1 MPPSDGG
8 CASRCRRPRKLRRLK
23 RKYAWS
29 YKKLASFSGKTIS
42 PEKVRLTCITF
53 SEGWQGESRGHHL
66 TSAPGFRARAQQP
79 GHRQALPVLAGM
91 ADLDEADSR
100 EAKGLLVA
108 NNLGHWEPALEA
120 AGVLHLHAMFQ
131 VRSLV
136 DCGPAA
142 GAFTALLAKI
152 SALPDAQK
160 PGLPVAAADQKAELL
175 TVIDVYRGARK
186 ASMERRGRAV
196 SENAAAA
203 PSSGGAPA
211 GSKKARD
218 EAALKALRSIW
229 KTQCGGNAA
238 FEGREPDD
246 AAILAVHASIQE
258 MKLPPWKVLA
268 EHADK
273 DAASDEDDDDD
284 DGAERP
290 PSAEE
295 SMATFTAVTY
305 ALGLGC
311 STPTVGGMK
320 TGPRD
325 VDVTIGGKVVKLVVT
340 PPCLTHLRT
349 ATAKARRRAELG
361 SMATRNLVKAVYA
374 YLRDTFGRNETTLTE
389 VVGTLLD
396 TPAGI
401 DSLAFLANERA
412 KKVIQARRKAQE
424 EKSKEKKRK
433 ATASKEKGAGPSS
446 DGKKAKGPASSG
458 RACSAYK
465 VGRCAHGSKCIHLH
479 ISGSEIVNSPKK
491 AAAEGEE

>member
-1 MPPSDGG
+1 
-8 CASRCRRPRKLRRLK
+8 
-23 RKYAWS
+23 
-29 YKKLASFSGKTIS
+29 
-42 PEKVRLTCITF
+42 
-53 SEGWQGESRGHHL
+53 
-66 TSAPGFRARAQQP
+66 
-79 GHRQALPVLAGM
+79 
-91 ADLDEADSR
+91 
-100 EAKGLLVA
+100 
-108 NNLGHWEPALEA
+108 
-120 AGVLHLHAMFQ
+120 
-131 VRSLV
+131 
-136 DCGPAA
+136 
-142 GAFTALLAKI
+142 
-152 SALPDAQK
+152 
-160 PGLPVAAADQKAELL
+160 
-175 TVIDVYRGARK
+175 
-186 ASMERRGRAV
+186 
-196 SENAAAA
+196 
-203 PSSGGAPA
+203 
-211 GSKKARD
+211 
-218 EAALKALRSIW
+218 
-229 KTQCGGNAA
+229 
-238 FEGREPDD
+238 
-246 AAILAVHASIQE
+246 
-258 MKLPPWKVLA
+258 
-268 EHADK
+268 
-273 DAASDEDDDDD
+273 
-284 DGAERP
+284 
-290 PSAEE
+290 
-295 SMATFTAVTY
+295 
-305 ALGLGC
+305 
-311 STPTVGGMK
+311 MK